1 MEYIGLVIIVAL
13 FIIWAVKGID
23 KKLGPIGCVV
33 VFLLLFV
40 WMCAGI
46 EKEMDEEKARQERL
60 DKAVDEIRKDKED
73 YNRRHNI
80 PNKNYND

>member
-1 MEYIGLVIIVAL
+1 MEYIGIVIIVAW
-13 FIIWAVKGID
+13 FIIWAVTGIN
-23 KKLGPIGCVV
+23 KKFGQIGCVV

-46 EKEMDEEKARQERL
+46 EKEMDEEKAGQERL
-60 DKAVDEIRKDKED
+60 DKAVDEIRKHKED

-80 PNKNYND
+80 PNKKYND